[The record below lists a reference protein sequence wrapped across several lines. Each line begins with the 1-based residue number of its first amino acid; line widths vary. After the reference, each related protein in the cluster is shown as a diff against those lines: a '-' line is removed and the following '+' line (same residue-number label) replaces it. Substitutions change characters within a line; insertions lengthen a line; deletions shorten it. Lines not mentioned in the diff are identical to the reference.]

1 MTKRKMP
8 RKHKGLSFYKKKRKL
23 NSSTV
28 KEVLHMAFC
37 IAVSI
42 FLAFVGV
49 YSFGLKT
56 SVIGVSM
63 EPNLYNGQEILINR
77 FVYQISSPKRGD
89 IIVFLP
95 NGNRNTHYY
104 VKRVIALPGETV
116 QIKEG
121 KIYVDD
127 VLQDDITY
135 DKIAD
140 SGIAEN
146 PLHLDVDEY
155 FVLGDNVNTS
165 EDSRSG
171 NIAGIKKDTILG
183 KAWFKMASGDSGLG
197 LIK

>member
-1 MTKRKMP
+1 MSKRQ
-8 RKHKGLSFYKKKRKL
+8 KGLSFYKKKRKL
-23 NSSTV
+23 NSSMV

-42 FLAFVGV
+42 LLAFVSV
-49 YSFGLKT
+49 YAFGLRT

-95 NGNRNTHYY
+95 NGNRNSHYY

-127 VLQDDITY
+127 VLYDDIAY

-140 SGIAEN
+140 PGIAEN
-146 PLHLDVDEY
+146 PLQLGMDEY
-155 FVLGDNVNTS
+155 FVLGDNVNSS

-171 NIAGIKKDTILG
+171 NIAGIKRDTILG